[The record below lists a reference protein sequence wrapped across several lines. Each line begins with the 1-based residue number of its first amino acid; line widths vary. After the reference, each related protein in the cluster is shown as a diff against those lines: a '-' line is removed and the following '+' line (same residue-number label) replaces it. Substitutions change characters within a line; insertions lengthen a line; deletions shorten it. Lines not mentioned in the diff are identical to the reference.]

1 MLGIFC
7 LLLALDAFIIVQH
20 FTFYGAVIVCEDYSP
35 CVCEI
40 YQPYGLI
47 VHCGN
52 ANNDGQQKTVSANDV
67 RKAFNRTKA
76 RHIYWLDLL
85 SLSSEPHHLSGDV
98 INIPADLLN
107 DKTVERIAVNCSTIT
122 GPLRLEIHPKAFRS
136 SIQHIGHFEVTGCD
150 LSQLN
155 FNFLS
160 DTTRLMSLSISRSV
174 HFKGFPP
181 LPFFSR
187 LQSLRIYECQN
198 FQHWNEISVRFPNL
212 ESLFLDG
219 TLLGD
224 RSVNQLVSSI
234 ASSPTGNDTLQ
245 QLSLWEN
252 QLTRIPDHISSFRK
266 LSYVNLFGNS
276 IVSVPSGSFVFRPEI
291 QVSFLILSKNA
302 LNTIEPGAFK
312 GKCFF
317 PIDPALE
324 ENHQLNESV
333 FSALLF
339 ILGNFS
345 EASVYLDFNQ
355 LTRFDSAVYEDLLE
369 QMHRSTTSDAG
380 LYVYNSN

>member
-7 LLLALDAFIIVQH
+7 LLLALDAFIIIQH
-20 FTFYGAVIVCEDYSP
+20 FTFYGVVIVCEDYSP

-85 SLSSEPHHLSGDV
+85 SLSPEPHHLSGDV

-107 DKTVERIAVNCSTIT
+107 DKTVERIAVNCSTTT

-136 SIQHIGHFEVTGCD
+136 SIQHIGHFEVTECD

-155 FNFLS
+155 FKYLS
-160 DTTRLMSLSISRSV
+160 DTTGLMSLSFSRSV
-174 HFKGFPP
+174 RFKGFNP

-187 LQSLRIYECQN
+187 LKSLRIYECQD

>member
-1 MLGIFC
+1 
-7 LLLALDAFIIVQH
+7 
-20 FTFYGAVIVCEDYSP
+20 
-35 CVCEI
+35 
-40 YQPYGLI
+40 
-47 VHCGN
+47 
-52 ANNDGQQKTVSANDV
+52 
-67 RKAFNRTKA
+67 
-76 RHIYWLDLL
+76 
-85 SLSSEPHHLSGDV
+85 
-98 INIPADLLN
+98 
-107 DKTVERIAVNCSTIT
+107 
-122 GPLRLEIHPKAFRS
+122 LRLEIHPKAFRS
-136 SIQHIGHFEVTGCD
+136 SIQHIGHFEVTECD

-155 FNFLS
+155 FKYLS
-160 DTTRLMSLSISRSV
+160 DTTGLMSLSFSRSV
-174 HFKGFPP
+174 RFKGFNP

-187 LQSLRIYECQN
+187 LKSLRIYEYQD